1 MAVLQL
7 AHSADPVLRQRTRRV
22 KRVDASIHRTIDD
35 MIETMRAHR
44 GVGLAANQVGI
55 PLRLAVI
62 ETEEED
68 EPIVLI
74 NPEILRRKGE
84 REVDE
89 GCLSIPGYRGTARR
103 SVRVRAKALDR
114 AGKPFRIK
122 AEGGV
127 LAQALEHE
135 TDHLDGVLYTDH
147 LVDDRLRAIGEP
159 APGPED
165 AGEPEA
171 ASPPPS

>member
-1 MAVLQL
+1 MKQID
-7 AHSADPVLRQRTRRV
+7 S
-22 KRVDASIHRTIDD
+22 SIQEIIDD
-35 MIETMRAHR
+35 MIETMQAER

-62 ETEEED
+62 QPEPED

-74 NPEILRRKGE
+74 NPEIVRRKGE

-89 GCLSIPGYRGTARR
+89 GCLSIPGYRGRVRR

-114 AGKPFRIK
+114 NGKPFRIK

-127 LAQALEHE
+127 LAQVLEHE
-135 TDHLDGVLYTDH
+135 TDHLNGVLYTDH
-147 LVDDRLRAIGEP
+147 LVDDQLRAVGEV

-165 AGEPEA
+165 IGGPAV
-171 ASPPPS
+171 STS

>member
-7 AHSADPVLRQRTRRV
+7 THSPDPMLRRRTRWV
-22 KRVDASIHRTIDD
+22 KQIDSSIQRIIDD
-35 MIETMRAHR
+35 MIETMHAQR

-62 ETEEED
+62 QTEEED

-74 NPEILRRKGE
+74 NPEIVRRKGE

-89 GCLSIPGYRGTARR
+89 GCLSIPGYRGTVRR
-103 SVRVRAKALDR
+103 SVKVRAKALDR
-114 AGKPFRIK
+114 NGKPFRIR

-135 TDHLDGVLYTDH
+135 TDHLNGVLYTDH
-147 LVDDRLRAIGEP
+147 LVGDQLRPVEAP
-159 APGPED
+159 AAALEDPGGP
-165 AGEPEA
+165 AVST
-171 ASPPPS
+171 AS

>member
-7 AHSADPVLRQRTRRV
+7 TRSPDPGLRQRTRWI
-22 KRVDASIHRTIDD
+22 KQIDSSIQRIIDD
-35 MIETMRAHR
+35 MIETMHAQR

-62 ETEEED
+62 QMEEED

-74 NPEILRRKGE
+74 NPEIVRRKGE

-89 GCLSIPGYRGTARR
+89 GCLSIPGYRGTVRR
-103 SVRVRAKALDR
+103 SVKVRAKALDR
-114 AGKPFRIK
+114 NGKPFRIR

-135 TDHLDGVLYTDH
+135 TDHLSGVLYTDH
-147 LVDDRLRAIGEP
+147 LVDDQLRAVGE
-159 APGPED
+159 AVSGPEE
-165 AGEPEA
+165 AGESAEST
-171 ASPPPS
+171 AS